1 MDAYEDFYDDEDD
14 SIFTDDLVDEGD
26 DVGVDL
32 FVRRAGNSPVK
43 ENGPTGPPSSSSL
56 GSGAD
61 DSSFN
66 SEATPGAS
74 PFVSPQIHGGGS
86 ARYREISSMNDDD
99 DGKRT
104 AASESV

>member
-1 MDAYEDFYDDEDD
+1 MDAYEDFYDDEDE
-14 SIFTDDLVDEGD
+14 SIFSDDLVDEGD

-32 FVRRAGNSPVK
+32 LMRRAGNSPAK
-43 ENGPTGPPSSSSL
+43 DNSPAGPPSSSSL
-56 GSGAD
+56 GAD

-66 SEATPGAS
+66 SEAAPGGAS
-74 PFVSPQIHGGGS
+74 PFVSPQIHGGVS

-99 DGKRT
+99 DGKHT